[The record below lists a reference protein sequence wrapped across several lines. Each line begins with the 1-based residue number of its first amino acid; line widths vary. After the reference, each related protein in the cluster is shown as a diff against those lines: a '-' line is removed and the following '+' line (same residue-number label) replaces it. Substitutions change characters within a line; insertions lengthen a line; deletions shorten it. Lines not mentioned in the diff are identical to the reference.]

1 MSRSCGPLCSY
12 ERASK
17 ELAKKLD
24 ELERRVSRHSQHI
37 KVAFDAIRK
46 LMAPEKP
53 PPSRRIGF
61 QAEKGKYRSR
71 ETRCQIIWHFE
82 PNRQRAGSTSL
93 LLFGSQS
100 LEPGSKTLLLQSARA
115 T

>member
-12 ERASK
+12 ERANK

-46 LMAPEKP
+46 LMSP
-53 PPSRRIGF
+53 
-61 QAEKGKYRSR
+61 EKGKYRSR